1 MTRDVNF
8 RMSGPYIMAIPNE
21 HVQNY
26 RQEMEIPNFKQPAG
40 KVSYGLCNLDLAIK
54 KLRTNEKI
62 INFSVAVS

>member
-26 RQEMEIPNFKQPAG
+26 RQEMENFKQPAG
-40 KVSYGLCNLDLAIK
+40 KVSYDLCYLNLAIK

-62 INFSVAVS
+62 INFSVLY

>member
-26 RQEMEIPNFKQPAG
+26 RQEMANFKQPAG
-40 KVSYGLCNLDLAIK
+40 KVSYGLCNLNLAIK
-54 KLRTNEKI
+54 KLRPNEKI
-62 INFSVAVS
+62 INFSVLY